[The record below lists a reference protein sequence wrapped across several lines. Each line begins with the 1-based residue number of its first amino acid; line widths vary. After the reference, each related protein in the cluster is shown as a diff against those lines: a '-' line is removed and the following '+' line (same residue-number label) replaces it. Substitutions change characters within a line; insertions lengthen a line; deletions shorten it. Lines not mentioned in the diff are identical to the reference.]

1 MSSISARSLPAA
13 SIDAAAVR
21 ALRGGESRA
30 AFARRLG
37 VTAHT
42 VYRWELPDGA
52 EEARRPRGEVLE
64 RIRRLAAGA
73 SSADAAAPAASA
85 SAADPAALVAAIEA
99 LARLLQGEWRE
110 SEPALLHAVMAGAHV
125 SEDAAAAGGAGL
137 AFAEVLLRGDA
148 RA

>member
-52 EEARRPRGEVLE
+52 EEARRPRGDVLE
-64 RIRRLAAGA
+64 RLQRLAAGGPAGAPPAGAGPVRA
-73 SSADAAAPAASA
+73 S
-85 SAADPAALVAAIEA
+85 DPAAVATAIEA
-99 LARLLQGEWRE
+99 LAR
-110 SEPALLHAVMAGAHV
+110 
-125 SEDAAAAGGAGL
+125 
-137 AFAEVLLRGDA
+137 
-148 RA
+148 